1 MMLMSSQEV
10 LIVKI
15 KLSKIL
21 KPSTEVEGFTSFFHN
36 CQTLKTER
44 ANNGLEFLTLVTQT
58 VIVTEISS
66 DSHVSGVPGLGAV
79 TCALLYAVNGLA
91 AV

>member
-1 MMLMSSQEV
+1 M
-10 LIVKI
+10 
-15 KLSKIL
+15 
-21 KPSTEVEGFTSFFHN
+21 EGFAIFFFHD

-44 ANNGLEFLTLVTQT
+44 ANNGLDFLTLVTRI

>member
-1 MMLMSSQEV
+1 M
-10 LIVKI
+10 
-15 KLSKIL
+15 
-21 KPSTEVEGFTSFFHN
+21 EGFAIFFHRIGKHLR
-36 CQTLKTER
+36 QKR
-44 ANNGLEFLTLVTQT
+44 ANNGLEFLSLVTRT